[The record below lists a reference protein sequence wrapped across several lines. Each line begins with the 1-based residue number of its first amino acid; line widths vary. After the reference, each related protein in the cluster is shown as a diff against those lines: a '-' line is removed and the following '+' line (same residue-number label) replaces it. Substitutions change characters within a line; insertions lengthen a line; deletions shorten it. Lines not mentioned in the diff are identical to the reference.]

1 MDSKS
6 IEHDVIQISSRAISN
21 PPLSENDFKNEM
33 DSPLNYPLDLC
44 LQGDSMKNRR
54 SKNWYHKNTPSFSI
68 QLHYFFIVVNVMYSH
83 LAYLERSCKKA
94 FTSIREWHSRK
105 ANISRIATSETFPPR
120 KRHFNVKCLFFKS
133 NIRYILRALFR
144 HTLDGIRFKQYYT
157 NTKTDRWSCALPNIS
172 G

>member
-1 MDSKS
+1 MEDDCTLKK
-6 IEHDVIQISSRAISN
+6 IEILSAIFPSRGLRA
-21 PPLSENDFKNEM
+21 PYTARF
-33 DSPLNYPLDLC
+33 
-44 LQGDSMKNRR
+44 
-54 SKNWYHKNTPSFSI
+54 HKNGTSEKWGHKYPPSFSI
-68 QLHYFFIVVNVMYSH
+68 QLHCFLLVVNVMYSH